1 MEKPFLTVKEFH
13 NEIVKKKSKKR
24 ALKSYFENLNK
35 KYKIPVV
42 KETVIHKCPDEY
54 PENYIVNQSTKRF
67 KNEIAKSHFL
77 AHWNDLCQYPEITST
92 LRFIYNLINLK
103 KDLLINLLEKITNQS
118 KNIILDQSNKEN
130 KDFLTEI
137 INLIG
142 LTNDDISRIKI
153 SNKTKA
159 NILKLKTSKNL
170 IDNLNNNSN
179 EISYKEIKENTK
191 GLINLSLIIN
201 LKEEYPRNLLSCP
214 LDKVILGTRN
224 VKNNALNFMCHTDN
238 KINRLKTDKLC
249 LSVWLLK
256 NTRNNKTFT
265 NIKMGTA
272 YLSDTFPSEKGTIN
286 DFIKDVLNVGFNE
299 DAAKYLDKIKEGI
312 ENNYFYAIETNDP
325 NFKNLNTSNTSNT
338 LNTLNTLNKK
348 KVKITKKKIL
358 KK

>member
-1 MEKPFLTVKEFH
+1 MEKPFLTVKGFH
-13 NEIVKKKSKKR
+13 DEIIKKKSKKR

-67 KNEIAKSHFL
+67 KNEISKSHFL

-103 KDLLINLLEKITNQS
+103 KDFLINLLEKITSQS
-118 KNIILDQSNKEN
+118 KNIILDQSNKESKESKN
-130 KDFLTEI
+130 FLTEI

-142 LTNDDISRIKI
+142 LTNNDISRIKI
-153 SNKTKA
+153 DNKTKA
-159 NILKLKTSKNL
+159 NILKLKDKDLKNH
-170 IDNLNNNSN
+170 NLNNNSN
-179 EISYKEIKENTK
+179 QISYKEIKENTK

-214 LDKVILGTRN
+214 LDKVILGNRN

-299 DAAKYLDKIKEGI
+299 DAARYLDKIKEGI

-325 NFKNLNTSNTSNT
+325 TFKN
-338 LNTLNTLNKK
+338 LNTLNKK
-348 KVKITKKKIL
+348 KIKLSKKLKIKLTKN
-358 KK
+358 

>member
-1 MEKPFLTVKEFH
+1 MVKSFLTVKEFH
-13 NEIVKKKSKKR
+13 EEIVKKKSKKK

-92 LRFIYNLINLK
+92 LRFIYNLINIK

-118 KNIILDQSNKEN
+118 NKNIILDQSNKEN

-142 LTNDDISRIKI
+142 LTNNDISRIKI
-153 SNKTKA
+153 DNKTKA
-159 NILKLKTSKNL
+159 NILKLKTSK
-170 IDNLNNNSN
+170 SN

-191 GLINLSLIIN
+191 SLINLSLIIN

-214 LDKVILGTRN
+214 LDKVILGNRN

-325 NFKNLNTSNTSNT
+325 TFKNI
-338 LNTLNTLNKK
+338 NTLNKK
-348 KVKITKKKIL
+348 KIKLSKKLKIK
-358 KK
+358 